1 VKHVSRIAIIARIL
15 MNTLVTGPY
24 LSQMYLVHITIY
36 KFKTHLTLTPQPHRT
51 LNVAT
56 KYAEIMY

>member
-1 VKHVSRIAIIARIL
+1 

-36 KFKTHLTLTPQPHRT
+36 KFVKIHLTLTPQPHRT